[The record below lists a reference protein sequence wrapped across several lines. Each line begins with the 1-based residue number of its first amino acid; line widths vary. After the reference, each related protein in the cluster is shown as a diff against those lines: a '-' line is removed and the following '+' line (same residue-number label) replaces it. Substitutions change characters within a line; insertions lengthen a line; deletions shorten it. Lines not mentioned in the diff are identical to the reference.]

1 MAMKSRSIFWI
12 VCLIVCLVIIISV
25 VSIPLITGQLTVFL
39 PSDVSFSPQPLL
51 WGGIAAGLWGA
62 GRILLFVY
70 SKRQTKQ

>member
-25 VSIPLITGQLTVFL
+25 VAIPLITGQLTVL
-39 PSDVSFSPQPLL
+39 LASLMFSSPHLLL
-51 WGGIAAGLWGA
+51 WSGIAAGLWGA

-70 SKRQTKQ
+70 SKRHTE